1 MQRTFI
7 RVLSQLIMNLNKLNQ
22 IIHLDYRQEKKN
34 MKIFSAF
41 NSDMDACWF
50 GYDNRFKRILSLGR
64 LLRIDNLLLVYL
76 PVNRK
81 YER

>member
-41 NSDMDACWF
+41 NSDMDACW
-50 GYDNRFKRILSLGR
+50 L
-64 LLRIDNLLLVYL
+64 
-76 PVNRK
+76 
-81 YER
+81 